1 MSGKNLS
8 TRLLALIWVSLLLFY
23 PFTDLSADDTPWQ
36 NLETKHTIIDY
47 QSPEDL
53 KTFNKK
59 VVYYSAQRSL
69 KSLFS
74 PSGSNSLTDRLKK
87 KVDALYERVQEILD
101 MRERMNKVIIN
112 ISHDKKQLNAA
123 FYRIFKKKC
132 SVRAWYIYEFNTI
145 YINADDLNEGI
156 LAHEMAHA
164 IIDHYFAVRPPE
176 ATAEILA
183 RYVDKHLLD

>member
-1 MSGKNLS
+1 MSGKNFLR
-8 TRLLALIWVSLLLFY
+8 RLLLIILVSLLLLY
-23 PFTDLSADDTPWQ
+23 PFTGLSADDTVWQ
-36 NLETKHTIIDY
+36 SIETKHTIIDY

-59 VVYYSAQRSL
+59 VVYYSARWSL

-74 PSGSNSLTDRLKK
+74 PSDSNSLTDKLKK
-87 KVDALYERVQEILD
+87 KVDALCERVQEILD
-101 MRERMNKVIIN
+101 MRKRMNKVIIN
-112 ISHDKKQLNAA
+112 ISHDEKQLNAA
-123 FYRIFKKKC
+123 FYKIFKKKC
-132 SVRAWYIYEFNTI
+132 PFRACYIYEYNTI

-164 IIDHYFAVRPPE
+164 IIDHYFKVRPPK

-183 RYVDKHLLD
+183 RYVDRHLLN

>member
-1 MSGKNLS
+1 M
-8 TRLLALIWVSLLLFY
+8 ALIWVSLLLFY

-36 NLETKHTIIDY
+36 NIETKHTIIDY

-59 VVYYSAQRSL
+59 VVYCSTQRSL

-74 PSGSNSLTDRLKK
+74 PSSSNSLTDRLKK
-87 KVDALYERVQEILD
+87 KVDALYERVQEMLD

-112 ISHDKKQLNAA
+112 ISHNEKQLNAA
-123 FYRIFKKKC
+123 FYKIFKQKC

-164 IIDHYFAVRPPE
+164 IIDHYFAVRPPK

-183 RYVDKHLLD
+183 RYVDKHLLMVS

>member
-1 MSGKNLS
+1 MSGKNFLR
-8 TRLLALIWVSLLLFY
+8 RLLALIWVSLILLY
-23 PFTDLSADDTPWQ
+23 PFTDLSADDTPWL
-36 NLETKHTIIDY
+36 NIETKHIIIDY
-47 QSPEDL
+47 QSLEDL

-59 VVYYSAQRSL
+59 VVYYSARQSL

-74 PSGSNSLTDRLKK
+74 PSDSNSLTDKLKK
-87 KVDALYERVQEILD
+87 KVDALYERAQEILD
-101 MRERMNKVIIN
+101 MRKRMNKVIIN
-112 ISHDKKQLNAA
+112 ISHDEKQLQAA
-123 FYRIFKKKC
+123 FYKIFKKKC

-164 IIDHYFAVRPPE
+164 IIDHHFTVRPPE

-183 RYVDKHLLD
+183 RYVDRHLLD